1 MIPVLG
7 HIIRPGVGESILT
20 GAFRVLSVQRLAETV
35 WLIPLDEDSSP
46 NAQKRRYCAG
56 PNCYSLPIISEALER
71 GALVMEDVPLPG
83 LWQVT
88 DADYLNNA
96 PNERERK
103 LRLKRLENRDF
114 RWKTVHAVVGDQ
126 LIQDLVPA
134 TRQLAEKVRSA
145 AKLCKRSVPTLYS
158 WVHRYWAGGE
168 CLNSLLPNTHLCGG
182 PGKQKPYSP
191 RRKGRKSRL
200 YKAGIAQ
207 SEGYV
212 LKGVDK
218 EKLAAGYALV
228 KPGVTMHDAYLQTMG
243 AYWAEAIHDHTGC
256 LRRCLLPENCRPTE
270 VQFAYWGRA
279 LHGAPLRRRL
289 AGLEHWQTSTLA
301 LAGSAQDQ
309 VHAVGQM
316 AMIDSTSSDVYL
328 TSVLSRNKV
337 LPPMHR
343 TIVVDVRSTAVM
355 GFHAGWEA
363 ASSSTSLQAI
373 LCAAED
379 KKCLAARFGIEIN
392 VDDWPGML
400 HRLYLA
406 DNGELKSEALKEAER
421 HFHFGIEYAK
431 AYSGQSKSVVESQH
445 HTDHKALDHKLP
457 GTTRGRKQR
466 RGESHPADA
475 ALWNYFEYMHEYIL
489 AVLEHNNEEVPHL
502 APFEMRK
509 DGVAPTRI
517 NIFRWMRDQG
527 IRADI
532 PCDLS
537 QLRAFTLPDV
547 RAVMRR
553 DGVHLLMDDGIR
565 RLPGHR
571 FFSSELM
578 ELHSWRRAAEHGRAV
593 NLSVKLNA
601 QDLGHVWLPTDIGL
615 LRIPNVQAEQAVLE
629 GMTLTD
635 CKMDVHDQD
644 IRSDSARERK
654 DQQNLDTIVRRL
666 KTTKNAMN
674 EKRGETSKSSKA
686 SGAVNRRKQSLNKNK
701 FDEMGLISPPPSLA
715 LSATSS
721 APASTLPRIMDDAA
735 DRAMSDFMKS
745 LDK

>member
-1 MIPVLG
+1 MIPLLG
-7 HIIRPGVGESILT
+7 HIIRPGVGESVIE
-20 GAFRVLSVQRLAETV
+20 GACRVLSVKRRAETV
-35 WLIPLDEDSSP
+35 WLIPLEEQKSP
-46 NAQKRRYCAG
+46 NAQKRRYFVG
-56 PNCYSLPIISEALER
+56 PKCYSLPAISDALER

-83 LWQVT
+83 HWQVT
-88 DADYLNNA
+88 DADYLGNA
-96 PNERERK
+96 PSERERM
-103 LRLKRLENRDF
+103 LRSRRLECRDF
-114 RWKTVHAVVGDQ
+114 RWSAVHAVVGDQ
-126 LIQDLVPA
+126 LAQDLVPT
-134 TRQLAEKVRSA
+134 TRQLADNVRSV
-145 AKLCKRSVPTLYS
+145 AKRCKRSVPTLYS
-158 WVHRYWAGGE
+158 WIHRYWAGGE

-182 PGKQKPYSP
+182 PGKRKPYSP

-200 YKAGIAQ
+200 YTAGIAD

-212 LKGVDK
+212 LKDVDK

-243 AYWAEAIHDHTGC
+243 AYWAETIHDHTGC
-256 LRRCLLPENCRPTE
+256 IKRCLLPENCRPTE

-279 LHGAPLRRRL
+279 LHGPPLRRKL

-355 GFHAGWEA
+355 GFHAGWES

-379 KKCLAARFGIEIN
+379 KKHLAARFGIEIN

-431 AYSGQSKSVVESQH
+431 AFSGQSKSIVESQH

-457 GTTRGRKQR
+457 GTTRGRKQK
-466 RGESHPADA
+466 RGESKPADA
-475 ALWNYFEYMHEYIL
+475 ALWNYFEYMREYIL
-489 AVLEHNNEEVPHL
+489 AVIEHNNEEVPHL
-502 APFEMRK
+502 APFEMRRE
-509 DGVAPTRI
+509 GAAPTRI

-532 PCDLS
+532 RCDLS
-537 QLRAFTLPDV
+537 QLRAFTLPDF
-547 RAVMRR
+547 RAVIRR
-553 DGVHLLMDDGIR
+553 DGIHLLMDDGIR

-571 FFSSELM
+571 FFSGELM
-578 ELHSWRRAAEHGRAV
+578 ALHSWRRAAEHGKAV
-593 NLSVKLNA
+593 NLSVKADA
-601 QDLGHVWLPTDIGL
+601 QDLSHVWLPTDLGL

-629 GMTLTD
+629 AMTLID
-635 CKMDVHDQD
+635 CAMDVSDQD
-644 IRSDSARERK
+644 LQSDSNREEG
-654 DQQNLDTIVRRL
+654 DQRDLDTILRRL
-666 KTTKNAMN
+666 QTTKNAMK
-674 EKRGETSKSSKA
+674 EKRRESAKSDCA
-686 SGAVNRRKQSLNKNK
+686 SVAVSSRKQSLKKNK
-701 FDEMGLISPPPSLA
+701 RDEIRLISPPPYLGSPAPL
-715 LSATSS
+715 S
-721 APASTLPRIMDDAA
+721 APASTLPRVVDDAA
-735 DRAMSDFMKS
+735 DRAMSDFMES
-745 LDK
+745 LDR